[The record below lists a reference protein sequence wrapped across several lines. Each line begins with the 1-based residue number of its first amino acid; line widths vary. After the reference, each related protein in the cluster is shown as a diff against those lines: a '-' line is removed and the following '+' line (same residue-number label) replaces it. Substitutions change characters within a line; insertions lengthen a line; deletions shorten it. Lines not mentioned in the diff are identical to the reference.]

1 MWVELNRKGL
11 VSRQGWVAKQTLY
24 NLQIIMSRK
33 RMIPIK
39 IKVLVLPV
47 HSHVWDISKKTVL
60 EKFSFFFMQ
69 GNNWGSGPQS
79 AEIATDDCLDNENRL
94 GCGPQETFRYNKRI
108 VYVFEYNIDVP
119 LF

>member
-1 MWVELNRKGL
+1 
-11 VSRQGWVAKQTLY
+11 
-24 NLQIIMSRK
+24 
-33 RMIPIK
+33 
-39 IKVLVLPV
+39 
-47 HSHVWDISKKTVL
+47 
-60 EKFSFFFMQ
+60 MQ